1 MVMIQNIT
9 LAFMLLSAAYIAH
22 SYIKHGVSTKEI
34 YLVAAS
40 VFIAIV
46 SSRNIVKPY
55 DFSLL
60 YNLYFVVALYSMSSL
75 IIPSSK
81 KIYYISV
88 VETVL
93 YIVTILSFIAVD
105 DPKIILTVY
114 TILTLLFLTYW
125 HKFQIKTFTMA
136 SLFIFIY
143 ICLMPYVFIRCA
155 HFDKIDIKAVIVFSQ
170 IMSFIINTSYTVR
183 ASFNAKKQKYLSE
196 KD

>member
-22 SYIKHGVSTKEI
+22 LYIKQGVSTKEI

-46 SSRNIVKPY
+46 SSKNMGKPY

-75 IIPSSK
+75 IMPSSK
-81 KIYYISV
+81 KIYYMSV
-88 VETVL
+88 IETIL
-93 YIVTILSFIAVD
+93 YIITILSFIAVD
-105 DPKIILTVY
+105 DPKTILTIY

-125 HKFQIKTFTMA
+125 YKSQIKTFTMA
-136 SLFIFIY
+136 FLFIFIY

-183 ASFNAKKQKYLSE
+183 ASFNSKKQKYLSE